1 MPEEPS
7 WSPGPA
13 PGPRSRCS
21 HGTPSCGWQWL
32 RGSPRSTALRGRG
45 IRTSVRAASDDAR
58 WVIVAEHLEELR
70 SAVRFERPASL
81 LSQTHGVGR
90 PHCFAY
96 FDHHP
101 CNLVIATDLPQPAA
115 AATLGARVP
124 TEVCPDLP
132 TVELRIVH
140 HTSGSSAARPTISM
154 QAMPRIV
161 VDTAPAP
168 VLAGLGRLD
177 DDGIGNLA

>member
-81 LSQTHGVGR
+81 LRQIHGVGR
-90 PHCFAY
+90 PRCFAY

-101 CNLVIATDLPQPAA
+101 CNPVIAADLPQPAA
-115 AATLGARVP
+115 AATLGARVR

-132 TVELRIVH
+132 MVELRIVH
-140 HTSGSSAARPTISM
+140 HTLVFERREADDVDAGDAGDATNRRRRSTSSGPRRARPT
-154 QAMPRIV
+154 
-161 VDTAPAP
+161 
-168 VLAGLGRLD
+168 
-177 DDGIGNLA
+177 